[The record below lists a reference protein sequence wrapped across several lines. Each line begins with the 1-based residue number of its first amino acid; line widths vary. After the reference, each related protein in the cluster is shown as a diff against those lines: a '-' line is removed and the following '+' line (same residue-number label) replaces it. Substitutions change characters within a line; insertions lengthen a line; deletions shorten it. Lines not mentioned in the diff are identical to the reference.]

1 MAVMKSIE
9 KLTLKDMIENVNLY
23 RGLTEGLIKMPLPSY
38 IKIGRKELHIPKT
51 YTDLSI
57 NICYGQRLFLTQEE
71 KNDFGLIIR
80 MIDGYYFPIYSG
92 KTWDDDDALYFGGI
106 VLNCKAIEVYPV
118 AIHLINLISELV
130 ENENKLLHREP
141 SKLEKAAGIEK
152 LTVYS
157 DLTAIDFL
165 RQVLNKSFIEVMLTP
180 YRECLVRFMLQ
191 KETVNFQERYF
202 ELSKE
207 ELKPKSK
214 YR

>member
-1 MAVMKSIE
+1 MRPIE
-9 KLTLKDMIENVNLY
+9 KLTLKDMIEKVDLY
-23 RGLTEGLIKMPLPSY
+23 VGLTSGLREMPLPQY

-51 YTDLSI
+51 YEELSA

-80 MIDGYYFPIYSG
+80 MIDGYYYPIYSG
-92 KTWDDDDALYFGGI
+92 KTWDDDEALYFGGT
-106 VLNCKAIEVYPV
+106 VLSCKAIDIYPV
-118 AIHLINLISELV
+118 AIHLIGLMSELV
-130 ENENKLLHREP
+130 ENENTLLHREP

-152 LTVYS
+152 LSVYS
-157 DLTAIDFL
+157 DLTAVDFL

-207 ELKPKSK
+207 ESTPKSK